1 MRAAR
6 LRHERQLSDWTGSLQ
21 NSRMTR
27 RMPAKSAGS
36 RPAAM
41 STQAARRLNRGC
53 ALLSLS
59 VLADSAVEHYRGM
72 FFNRA
77 MYVPLVSSSL
87 TLAASVH
94 GGNDRTGE
102 SHPVRDG
109 IYALAALTGLV
120 GTGFHIYNV
129 GKREGGFSF
138 ENLFYSAP
146 VGAPFA
152 LLLAGLFG
160 RASERVRD
168 TAPGSVPRVLGL
180 PAGRALAGAAAA
192 GMMGTVGE
200 VGLLHF
206 RGAYHDPFM
215 FLPVSLPPAAAAA
228 MAAAAL
234 QPSRPKWAIA
244 RLLLRLVQGLGF
256 AGVGFHAYGVHRNMG
271 GWRNW
276 SQTVLN
282 GPPLPAP
289 PSFTG
294 LALVGLAALDLL
306 EQRDV

>member
-1 MRAAR
+1 MPHRA
-6 LRHERQLSDWTGSLQ
+6 
-21 NSRMTR
+21 
-27 RMPAKSAGS
+27 P
-36 RPAAM
+36 
-41 STQAARRLNRGC
+41 
-53 ALLSLS
+53 
-59 VLADSAVEHYRGM
+59 VLVDSAVEHYRGM

-87 TLAASVH
+87 TLAASMH
-94 GGNDRTGE
+94 GGRDPTGE

-109 IYALAALTGLV
+109 IYAVAALV

-138 ENLFYSAP
+138 ENLINSAP

-168 TAPGSVPRVLGL
+168 TAPGGVPQVLGV
-180 PAGRALAGAAAA
+180 PAGRALAGASAV

-200 VGLLHF
+200 AGLLHF

-215 FLPVSLPPAAAAA
+215 FLPVSLPPAA
-228 MAAAAL
+228 L
-234 QPSRPKWAIA
+234 QPSRPKWALA

-276 SQTVLN
+276 RQTVLN

-289 PSFTG
+289 PSFTA

-306 EQRDV
+306 EQRNV

>member
-1 MRAAR
+1 MRAAKLRENRR
-6 LRHERQLSDWTGSLQ
+6 LPGLPDALPIPSRSEKSTPAVQVLS
-21 NSRMTR
+21 TR
-27 RMPAKSAGS
+27 
-36 RPAAM
+36 
-41 STQAARRLNRGC
+41 AARRLNRGC
-53 ALLSLS
+53 ALLSTA

-77 MYVPLVSSSL
+77 MYVPLVASSL

-94 GGNDRTGE
+94 GGNDRADR

-109 IYALAALTGLV
+109 IYALAALTGLA
-120 GTGFHIYNV
+120 GTGFHLYNV

-160 RASERVRD
+160 RAAERVRD
-168 TAPGSVPRVLGL
+168 TTPGAVPRLLGL
-180 PAGRALAGAAAA
+180 PAGRALAGASAV

-228 MAAAAL
+228 MAAVAAT
-234 QPSRPKWAIA
+234 RPARPRWRFA

-306 EQRDV
+306 EERRDG

>member
-1 MRAAR
+1 MQA
-6 LRHERQLSDWTGSLQ
+6 LS
-21 NSRMTR
+21 TR
-27 RMPAKSAGS
+27 
-36 RPAAM
+36 
-41 STQAARRLNRGC
+41 AARRLNRGC
-53 ALLSLS
+53 AWLSAA

-77 MYVPLVSSSL
+77 MYAPLAVSSL

-94 GGNDRTGE
+94 GGSDRSGK

-109 IYALAALTGLV
+109 IYALAALTGLA
-120 GTGFHIYNV
+120 GTGFHLYNV

-138 ENLFYSAP
+138 ENLFYCAP

-160 RASERVRD
+160 RAAERVRD
-168 TAPGSVPRVLGL
+168 TAPGDVPQLFGL
-180 PAGRALAGAAAA
+180 PAGRALAGASAL

-215 FLPVSLPPAAAAA
+215 FLPVSVPPAAAAT
-228 MAAAAL
+228 MAAVAV
-234 QPSRPKWAIA
+234 QPKRPRWRLA

-276 SQTVLN
+276 SQTMLN

-306 EQRDV
+306 EERHD

>member
-1 MRAAR
+1 MRAAK
-6 LRHERQLSDWTGSLQ
+6 LRHDRWLSRLPALPSVASPSPKPRADVQALS
-21 NSRMTR
+21 TR
-27 RMPAKSAGS
+27 
-36 RPAAM
+36 
-41 STQAARRLNRGC
+41 AARRLNRGC
-53 ALLSLS
+53 ALLSAA

-77 MYVPLVSSSL
+77 MYVPLAASSL

-94 GGNDRTGE
+94 GGNDRGAE

-109 IYALAALTGLV
+109 IYALAALTGLA
-120 GTGFHIYNV
+120 GTGFHLYNV

-160 RASERVRD
+160 RAAERVRD
-168 TAPGSVPRVLGL
+168 TTPGDVPRLLGL
-180 PAGRALAGAAAA
+180 PAGRALAGASAV

-228 MAAAAL
+228 MAAAAM
-234 QPSRPKWAIA
+234 QPARPRWRLA

-306 EQRDV
+306 EERHD

>member
-1 MRAAR
+1 MRAAKRRNYRR
-6 LRHERQLSDWTGSLQ
+6 LSSLLAAPPT
-21 NSRMTR
+21 SS
-27 RMPAKSAGS
+27 PPSIP
-36 RPAAM
+36 RPAIPAL
-41 STQAARRLNRGC
+41 STRAARRLNRGC
-53 ALLSLS
+53 ALLSAS

-77 MYVPLVSSSL
+77 MYVPLVASSL

-94 GGNDRTGE
+94 GGNDRADR

-109 IYALAALTGLV
+109 IYALAALTGLA
-120 GTGFHIYNV
+120 GTGFHLYNV

-160 RASERVRD
+160 RAAERVRD
-168 TAPGSVPRVLGL
+168 TAPGAVPRLFGL

-215 FLPVSLPPAAAAA
+215 FLPVSLPPAAAATMAIAA
-228 MAAAAL
+228 M
-234 QPSRPKWAIA
+234 QPARPRWGLA

-256 AGVGFHAYGVHRNMG
+256 AGVGFHAYGVQRNMG

-276 SQTVLN
+276 SQTILN

-306 EQRDV
+306 EQRDD